1 MIALTI
7 ILGYA
12 LMVWITSLIFGIW
25 SWADEMD
32 ECEWV
37 MASFWP
43 LTVFGFLVIGIG
55 TFFVWLWNKIPC
67 SSKLASFVCKLSIVF
82 KPFKIGTMIRG
93 RLQRK
98 KDKKTLKEKSDGQ

>member
-55 TFFVWLWNKIPC
+55 SFFVWLWNKIPC
-67 SSKLASFVCKLSIVF
+67 GSKLASIMCKLGIIF
-82 KPFKIGTMIRG
+82 KPFKIGTMIREWI
-93 RLQRK
+93 QRR
-98 KDKKTLKEKSDGQ
+98 KDEKTLKEKSDGK